1 MLLRMTIQDLYS
13 HLSLTPTGQ
22 LLKSNVMQNISEMDY
37 LANLCGV
44 NINEPDLK
52 RMMEMFVIL
61 NVENI
66 FVDIIPDIGMSITQ
80 AINNTIFRGIYDN
93 NLAAKLIRLFKN

>member
-1 MLLRMTIQDLYS
+1 
-13 HLSLTPTGQ
+13 
-22 LLKSNVMQNISEMDY
+22 MQNISEMDY